1 MRSPRFG
8 SITASVIVTLAVSV
22 SASAQGKSGKAPG
35 KVNKTSAP
43 PPSTSAMSTPTA
55 PATGAQ
61 SGAASPF
68 AWMDDASVIA
78 PGTVWLGL
86 SMVRWQGSGFGQ
98 TIAPVVDTAFGLT
111 RRVQISASVP
121 RVPGG
126 LGTTFFSAK
135 IAAVDDTDRG
145 LKLALSPT
153 LEVLSHNTMVAG
165 QSRAQW
171 GLPISVQLDRES
183 GRFYAS
189 SGYFSP
195 GIWYAGAGFAKAVTD
210 RTGLSLSYSHA
221 WATSPTAAGATPVNT
236 LRRNEISG
244 GGSFDLNPNVSLF
257 GSLGRTIGVAAQDGA
272 GTTLSFGVSLTAGPL
287 TFE

>member
-1 MRSPRFG
+1 MRSPRFC
-8 SITASVIVTLAVSV
+8 SITAGVIVTLAVSV

-43 PPSTSAMSTPTA
+43 PPSTSALSTPTT
-55 PATGAQ
+55 PATAAQ

-68 AWMDDASVIA
+68 AWMDDASVMA

-145 LKLALSPT
+145 LKLALAPT

-165 QSRAQW
+165 QS
-171 GLPISVQLDRES
+171 
-183 GRFYAS
+183 
-189 SGYFSP
+189 
-195 GIWYAGAGFAKAVTD
+195 
-210 RTGLSLSYSHA
+210 
-221 WATSPTAAGATPVNT
+221 
-236 LRRNEISG
+236 
-244 GGSFDLNPNVSLF
+244 
-257 GSLGRTIGVAAQDGA
+257 
-272 GTTLSFGVSLTAGPL
+272 
-287 TFE
+287 